1 MPSLER
7 RRFPQK
13 LTAAAPLR
21 AKTRTRSTIA
31 DVTARVPGFP
41 AVVEAS
47 GRARTRRTGLG
58 SCGGAKVKEGRLIH
72 EGRKPMMKIIAAAA
86 FVAAP
91 WQLAHAQAI
100 VGSIPEEFRGD
111 WCQESTKDNIFKP
124 GGCKLKTGS
133 LSIDRMTLDTGRLS
147 CGFDSGTAS
156 DGTLQMRMLC
166 TDPEDKESLMYGAQL
181 KLLPG
186 KKIEL
191 ILEPID
197 QK

>member
-1 MPSLER
+1 L
-7 RRFPQK
+7 
-13 LTAAAPLR
+13 
-21 AKTRTRSTIA
+21 
-31 DVTARVPGFP
+31 
-41 AVVEAS
+41 
-47 GRARTRRTGLG
+47 
-58 SCGGAKVKEGRLIH
+58 CGGAKVKEGRLIQ
-72 EGRKPMMKIIAAAA
+72 ERRKPMMKIIAAAA
-86 FVAAP
+86 FVAVAP
-91 WQLAHAQAI
+91 WQPAHAQAI

-124 GGCKLKTGS
+124 AGCKPKAGS

-156 DGTLQMRMLC
+156 DGTLMMRLLC
-166 TDPEDKESLMYGAQL
+166 ADPDDKESLMYSAQL

-191 ILEPID
+191 ILEPTD